1 MPKIK
6 NFIKSPVLEK
16 LIKEYGGV
24 TNFAN
29 CVGTDT
35 SAVSAWLRGSDVKVP
50 IKYALAIEMLTKGNV
65 KARDLRPDI
74 MKNYELV
81 AR

>member
-1 MPKIK
+1 MPTIK
-6 NFIKSPVLEK
+6 NFIKNTVLEK

-24 TNFAN
+24 SNFASSL
-29 CVGTDT
+29 GTNA
-35 SAVSAWLRGSDVKVP
+35 SAVSAWLRAYDVKVP

-81 AR
+81 AK